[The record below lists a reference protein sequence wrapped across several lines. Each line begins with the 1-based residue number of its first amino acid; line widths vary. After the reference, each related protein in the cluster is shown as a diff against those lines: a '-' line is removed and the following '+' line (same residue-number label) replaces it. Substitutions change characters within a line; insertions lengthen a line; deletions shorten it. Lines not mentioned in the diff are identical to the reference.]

1 MCLKDGKQKASHR
14 HALFLLLAGAHIQR
28 RSTRILLLI
37 EIHPQNDAP
46 LPNGFCLFFQN
57 TGFCGVFYWIL
68 FSFLGHLN
76 SEEMSYNFS
85 HFTTFNC
92 LKE

>member
-14 HALFLLLAGAHIQR
+14 HALFLLLAGAYIQ

-57 TGFCGVFYWIL
+57 TGFRGG
-68 FSFLGHLN
+68 FLLDLIFI
-76 SEEMSYNFS
+76 SRASQLRRDE
-85 HFTTFNC
+85 
-92 LKE
+92 L